1 MSTPQDTAL
10 VKLLLDRAGLPAS
23 DEELSKLTDAYIQQQ
38 AGIESLYAVAATRYE
53 SPCLHFTPTPTF
65 ADWASECLPSPLP
78 YSGRRAAVMNVD
90 HAYQQTTSWH
100 TAVPSLVTDAVPV

>member
-1 MSTPQDTAL
+1 MSSPQDTSL

-65 ADWASECLPSPLP
+65 ADWGYRVSSIPTSVQTAAAQPS
-78 YSGRRAAVMNVD
+78 
-90 HAYQQTTSWH
+90 
-100 TAVPSLVTDAVPV
+100 